1 MNLHEH
7 IKKVLREE
15 VNKKYLKPSE
25 KSEKFILDRLNS
37 MASGA
42 EIYHVESYKTR
53 HDFEFC
59 KNGKQIMNFV
69 LFFEETND
77 RTPTS
82 ERQFESSTLSV
93 QEDFVGGLLGAFPV
107 RRNYLYYIIEEWFED
122 TFLSKISD
130 MIGRNDISVEELSF
144 NDRSYTCVP
153 PIKEV
158 PEGVTQDEM
167 IKVIMNNT
175 LWRKK
180 DLLAL
185 EEREPGSIER
195 MYLQKLH
202 SNEIKRLSNN
212 G

>member
-1 MNLHEH
+1 MNLNEH

-59 KNGKQIMNFV
+59 KNGKQIMNLE

-82 ERQFESSTLSV
+82 DRKFETSTLV
-93 QEDFVGGLLGAFPV
+93 IQEDFVGGLLGVFPV

-122 TFLSKISD
+122 TFLSKISN
-130 MIGRNDISVEELSF
+130 MMGRNDISVEELSF
-144 NDRSYTCVP
+144 NDRSYVCVP

-175 LWRKK
+175 LWRKR

-185 EEREPGSIER
+185 EEREPGSIEW
-195 MYLQKLH
+195 MYLNKLRN
-202 SNEIKRLSNN
+202 NEVNRLDNR
-212 G
+212 